1 MMNDIKNYC
10 FHLSRSQGMSDL
22 KAIGGD
28 CGTMLVLRG
37 VALSRRT
44 SVGTRRLIRMPP
56 GGVILFE
63 FQINA
68 DQ

>member
-1 MMNDIKNYC
+1 
-10 FHLSRSQGMSDL
+10 MSY
-22 KAIGGD
+22 
-28 CGTMLVLRG
+28 LRERRVNHDKESILIG